1 METQLFKVFLMGL
14 LGERED
20 HSPLSINAA
29 LFTATEHMQK
39 SEADAV
45 NTSWSNA
52 EDSNTEHV
60 AVNRPSEQHG
70 ADSVG

>member
-1 METQLFKVFLMGL
+1 MGR
-14 LGERED
+14 ERG
-20 HSPLSINAA
+20 PLSINAA

-45 NTSWSNA
+45 NTSWSNE

-60 AVNRPSEQHG
+60 AVNRPSEQQG
-70 ADSVG
+70 ADTVW